1 MPNYAPYAESTKQRI
16 VDYVVRNPGQ
26 TGREIGIALGLDRS
40 RVNSFLY
47 SEGKRRF
54 GLTESRYRWSAQGV
68 QARPLSRYSDRRS
81 TSRSARAIVEIAGT
95 QSRSL
100 PAQSICGALNQVGV
114 SNATLKIRGMSEQQV
129 NLAFAEDDYQYLD
142 ERLQVELAI
151 RRSEL
156 LSQNPSQL
164 PKASPLKNP
173 VLIIGIFLIGLLWL
187 SSTINNSSTDK
198 YQRSIPSS
206 TR

>member
-1 MPNYAPYAESTKQRI
+1 MSNYVPYAESTKQRI
-16 VDYVVRNPGQ
+16 VDYVMHNPGH
-26 TGREIGIALGLDRS
+26 TGREIGIALGLDRG

-47 SEGKRRF
+47 SEGKKRF
-54 GLTESRYRWSAQGV
+54 GLRVVNWRWSAQGLH
-68 QARPLSRYSDRRS
+68 ARSSSQYRNGRS
-81 TSRSARAIVEIAGT
+81 TSRRAIEVRDRI

-100 PAQSICGALNQVGV
+100 PVNSICGSLNQVGV
-114 SNATLKIRGMSEQQV
+114 TNAALKIRGMSEQQV
-129 NLAFAEDDYQYLD
+129 NLAFAEEEYRYLD

-156 LSQNPSQL
+156 LAQKPAPTAQ
-164 PKASPLKNP
+164 PSPLKNP
-173 VLIIGIFLIGLLWL
+173 LVIIGIFLVGLLWL
-187 SSTINNSSTDK
+187 SSTINNANTDK